1 LQTHL
6 AQTGDVKASYLLTNR
21 KINTA
26 CVASEENGLNMPYL
40 LRKNGAG
47 GSRRS
52 MKQIEE
58 MLKQPEK
65 FEFPAPKTLDDEL
78 YLKFIRFKQQQN

>member
-1 LQTHL
+1 MEQV
-6 AQTGDVKASYLLTNR
+6 GVDVV
-21 KINTA
+21 IFI
-26 CVASEENGLNMPYL
+26 
-40 LRKNGAG
+40 G
-47 GSRRS
+47 GGRRS
-52 MKQIEE
+52 MRQIEE